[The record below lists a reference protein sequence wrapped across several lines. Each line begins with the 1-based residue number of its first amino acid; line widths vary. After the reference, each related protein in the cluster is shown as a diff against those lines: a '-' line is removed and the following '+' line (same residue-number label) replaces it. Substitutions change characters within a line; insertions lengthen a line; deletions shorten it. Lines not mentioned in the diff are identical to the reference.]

1 MNDASDVVLVEP
13 DRAWL
18 ALFCTEGRRLIAV
31 AAQAILEVHHVGS
44 TAIPGILAKPIIDV
58 LIILRRFLNEAE
70 SVAVSMAGY
79 EYCGEAGIPGRQY
92 FSRRTSPAFHL
103 HAFLDGHAEVGR
115 MLLFRDYLRAHPE
128 TAREYEA
135 LKRHLAERFRRDRAA
150 YTDAKTDFIS
160 SVDAKAALWNPE
172 RH

>member
-1 MNDASDVVLVEP
+1 MNDAREVVLVEP
-13 DRAWL
+13 DPAWP
-18 ALFCTEGRRLIAV
+18 ALFRAERRRLIAV
-31 AAQAILEVHHVGS
+31 AGQGILEVHHVGS

-58 LIILRRFLNEAE
+58 LIIRRRFLNEAE
-70 SVAVSMAGY
+70 TVAVSAASY
-79 EYCGEAGIPGRQY
+79 EYRREYGMPGRQY

-128 TAREYEA
+128 TAREYES
-135 LKRHLAERFRRDRAA
+135 LKSHLAERFRRDRAA